1 MLVQITW
8 AIILKNDLH
17 VSLFHISSPLL
28 SSPLKANRQI
38 LLLGLRSW

>member
-8 AIILKNDLH
+8 AIILKNETRRHEDH
-17 VSLFHISSPLL
+17 L
-28 SSPLKANRQI
+28 SSPIKSNRQI

>member
-17 VSLFHISSPLL
+17 VSLFHL
-28 SSPLKANRQI
+28 SSPIKANRQI